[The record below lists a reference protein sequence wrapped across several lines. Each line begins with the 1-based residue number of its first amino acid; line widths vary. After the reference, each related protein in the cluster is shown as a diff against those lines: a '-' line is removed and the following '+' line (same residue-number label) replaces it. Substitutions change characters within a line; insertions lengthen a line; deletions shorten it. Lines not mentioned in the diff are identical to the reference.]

1 MLALN
6 KRDENICTV
15 KKLTDSGYFL
25 KIKSS
30 GLAKEFDVGEGKEKN
45 QESF

>member
-6 KRDENICTV
+6 EINKNICTV
-15 KKLTDSGYFL
+15 KKLMDSGYFL
-25 KIKSS
+25 EIKSS
-30 GLAKEFDVGEGKEKN
+30 GLAKEFDVGEGKERN